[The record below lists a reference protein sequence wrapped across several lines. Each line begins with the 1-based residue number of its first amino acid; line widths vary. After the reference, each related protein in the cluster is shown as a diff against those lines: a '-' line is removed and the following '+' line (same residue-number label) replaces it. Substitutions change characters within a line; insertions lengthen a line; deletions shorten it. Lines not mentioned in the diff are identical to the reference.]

1 MPASASDIATQERTL
16 VITRMFDAP
25 RELVFKMWSDPKHL
39 IQWMGPRDYPAMK
52 VDNDFRV
59 GGKWRIGLRSAD
71 GSEDLWQSGVYREID
86 SPRKLAFTFAWEGM
100 KGGTP
105 PNETFVTLE
114 FEDMD
119 GKTRMTFKQFLF
131 DTVSNRNGHRGGW
144 NSAFE
149 RFDEYLAKQ
158 HT

>member
-1 MPASASDIATQERTL
+1 MPASASDIATEERTL

-25 RELVFKMWSDPKHL
+25 RELMFKLWSDPEHL
-39 IQWMGPRDYPAMK
+39 IRWMGPRDYPAMK

-59 GGKWRIGLRSAD
+59 GGKWRIGLHAVN
-71 GSEDLWQSGVYREID
+71 GSEDLWQSGVYREIEP
-86 SPRKLAFTFAWEGM
+86 PRKLAFTFAWEGM

-114 FEDMD
+114 LEDVN

-131 DTVSNRNGHRGGW
+131 DTVGNRNGHRGGW
-144 NSAFE
+144 NTS
-149 RFDEYLAKQ
+149 FDRLDDYLAEK
-158 HT
+158 